1 MIYDFVLKF
10 TDGIGINPSQ
20 TAGESIEQLLNI
32 INLPIP
38 MAATSHNTPA
48 HNPLNT
54 HKHHQ
59 RVVFVMLYISQ
70 IW

>member
-1 MIYDFVLKF
+1 MIYDFVFKF

-20 TAGESIEQLLNI
+20 TAGESIKQLLSI

-38 MAATSHNTPA
+38 MTVTSQ
-48 HNPLNT
+48 NPLNT

-59 RVVFVMLYISQ
+59 WVVFVMLYISQ